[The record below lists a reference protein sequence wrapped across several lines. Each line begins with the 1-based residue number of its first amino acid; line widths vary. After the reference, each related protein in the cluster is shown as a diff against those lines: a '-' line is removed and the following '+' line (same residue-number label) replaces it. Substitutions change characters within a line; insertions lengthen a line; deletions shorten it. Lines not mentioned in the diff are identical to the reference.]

1 MRTISLFVGGMGCR
15 RCVREVTARLR
26 DVVGVETVAA
36 DAGRSTIRLTGTM
49 TVPDVMGALSGSSY
63 APRVLDRSTPSQDR

>member
-1 MRTISLFVGGMGCR
+1 MRTISLLVRGMGCR

-36 DAGRSTIRLTGTM
+36 DAGRSTIRLSGTM
-49 TVPDVMGALSGSSY
+49 TVPDVLEPLSGSSY
-63 APRVLDRSTPSQDR
+63 APTVLDHSDPSRDR